1 MFSIV
6 AVPIYL
12 PTKKCRFPLSP
23 HSVQNLLLVDLL
35 MIVILIGVRWYII
48 VVLICISLMQCW
60 TSFHV
65 MFNHIYALFLKNLLR
80 YSTSFFFIW
89 SFKKYWAIWAVYI
102 LLNINPCFSLC
113 MQIFSPI
120 LRSVRQDMSCLAI
133 FSFQCFLTFFL
144 GNASHMLKYF

>member
-1 MFSIV
+1 M

-12 PTKKCRFPLSP
+12 HTKKCRFPLFA
-23 HSVQNLLLVDLL
+23 HSVQNLLLIDLL
-35 MIVILIGVRWYII
+35 MIVILICVRWYTI

-65 MFNHIYALFLKNLLR
+65 LFNHIYALFLKNLLR
-80 YSTSFFFIW
+80 YSTSFFIW
-89 SFKKYWAIWAVYI
+89 SFKKCWAIWAIYI
-102 LLNINPCFSLC
+102 TLNINPCCSLR

-133 FSFQCFLTFFL
+133 FSFQCFLILFL
-144 GNASHMLKYF
+144 RNASHMLKYF